1 MKSFSQKERTISMA
15 RPSRSLR
22 NPSLQR
28 ERNRERAWQQKTV
41 SHKRRS
47 STGSSALNWGIP
59 LLVGIIAVLALAVC
73 CLGIGSGAASTSS
86 ASPQT
91 SGATQSSNVQASSAP
106 DFSLSLLGGKTFH
119 LAQARGHPVVL
130 YFMATTCATCAQ
142 GSQQLA
148 QVMQTAHE
156 QGAIALA
163 IDVNSGDRPADLQN
177 FVQSVGEP
185 AATTLQWGIDT
196 NDAIATAYQVQTL
209 ETMVVINAQGQIIAS
224 NSSPFPPAQLVALL
238 KSAA

>member
-1 MKSFSQKERTISMA
+1 MA

-28 ERNRERAWQQKTV
+28 ERNRERIGQQKTV
-41 SHKRRS
+41 PHKRHISARS
-47 STGSSALNWGIP
+47 TALNWGIP
-59 LLVGIIAVLALAVC
+59 LLVGLIAVVALAVC
-73 CLGIGSGAASTSS
+73 CLGIGSGATSTSS

-91 SGATQSSNVQASSAP
+91 SGATQSSSVQASSAP
-106 DFSLSLLGGKTFH
+106 DFSLSLLNGKTFH
-119 LAQARGHPVVL
+119 LAQAHGHPVVL

-163 IDVNSGDRPADLQN
+163 IDVNPGDRPADLQN
-177 FVQSVGEP
+177 FVRSVGEP

-238 KSAA
+238 KRAA